1 MIGDYSDLSNNHTG
15 LNKRT
20 QWKNTGKIIIVQEGI
35 NVHGGKRLKKILA
48 IMGL

>member
-35 NVHGGKRLKKILA
+35 YVHGGKRLKKN
-48 IMGL
+48 